1 MTMMTS
7 TIMMMMMVMTKV
19 RKVLHNAQVWEGEQ
33 LTGFCTTPLTAK
45 VFLAHYTLVYPGYW
59 TLHKAVHP
67 VYCTKDTY
75 VPWMD
80 IAHSS
85 QCSRCGQEWFAK
97 TSASWET
104 TPSSSLTEM
113 IYVTSS
119 TSRLYLD
126 KYHVWS
132 STLCAMNWDINRLTR
147 TISLTYMVTTVVIFP
162 PFINEKNIMYA
173 VHTVCIVIWYGVH
186 TMHTHSF
193 TQCTVTQSMLRHQ
206 EPQQKS
212 LWLIWA
218 HSYGEHKINRSLHI
232 SCHTLISPDCRWQ
245 WSSY

>member
-1 MTMMTS
+1 M
-7 TIMMMMMVMTKV
+7 
-19 RKVLHNAQVWEGEQ
+19 H
-33 LTGFCTTPLTAK
+33 
-45 VFLAHYTLVYPGYW
+45 PGYW
-59 TLHKAVHP
+59 TWTLYSCAPWKLHTRHLFALDIEHCTIVHP
-67 VYCTKDTY
+67 VYCTQDTY

-104 TPSSSLTEM
+104 TPSSSLTEI
-113 IYVTSS
+113 IYVTS
-119 TSRLYLD
+119 TSRLDLD
-126 KYHVWS
+126 EYHVWS
-132 STLCAMNWDINRLTR
+132 STHCAMNWDVNSLTR